1 MFKSCEYIISAGKK
15 EQFPNKDNLNEYV
28 FLGRSNVG
36 KSSLINSITGRK
48 MLAYTSSKPG
58 KTIAIN
64 FYLIDKS
71 FYLVDV
77 PGYGFAIKS
86 QSMKAKFGE
95 YIENYLID
103 NNNLKIAFLL
113 VDSKVGPTGDDV
125 LMYEYLKYYNI
136 QVKVIGTKCDKVGT
150 TLVLKQR
157 KMIAEKLK
165 ISSNDVIMTS
175 SNSKKGINEIHNLLV

>member
-1 MFKSCEYIISAGKK
+1 MFKTSEFITSATNLK
-15 EQFPNKDNLNEYV
+15 QSPNKDNFNEYV

-103 NNNLKIAFLL
+103 NNNLKI
-113 VDSKVGPTGDDV
+113 
-125 LMYEYLKYYNI
+125 
-136 QVKVIGTKCDKVGT
+136 
-150 TLVLKQR
+150 R
-157 KMIAEKLK
+157 
-165 ISSNDVIMTS
+165 
-175 SNSKKGINEIHNLLV
+175 NLNALSH